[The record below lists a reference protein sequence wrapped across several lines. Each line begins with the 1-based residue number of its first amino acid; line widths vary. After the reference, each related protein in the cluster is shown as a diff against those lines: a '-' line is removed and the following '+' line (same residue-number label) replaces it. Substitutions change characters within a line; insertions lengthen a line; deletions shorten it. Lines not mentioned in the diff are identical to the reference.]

1 MAQQQSSGPQ
11 GTERANGYCACQQGF
26 GAGATFENVFCG
38 GGQYRTCK
46 ACCNT
51 ELPNPIPTGLNSGGG
66 SSGTIVRPIRPTM
79 TGQPVQWRKQSGT
92 TDEGTILGL
101 TTTQLL
107 IAGAVG
113 VGAYLLIKKKK

>member
-1 MAQQQSSGPQ
+1 MAQQQSGPI
-11 GTERANGYCACQQGF
+11 GTDRANGYCACQQGF
-26 GAGATFENVFCG
+26 GADATFENVFCAG
-38 GGQYRTCK
+38 KGYRTCK
-46 ACCNT
+46 SCCRA
-51 ELPNPIPTGLNSGGG
+51 ELPNPIPTGLSSAGG
-66 SSGTIVRPIRPTM
+66 SSGTIVRPIRPTL
-79 TGQPVQWRKQSGT
+79 TGQPVTWRKQSGS